1 ALPDDDPRSFNNQAK
16 LHCAYS
22 NGIYPL
28 NENGEPE
35 RKLKIHNSW
44 LFFPFHRWYLY
55 FFERILGELINDSTF
70 ALPYWNWD
78 NALYDSYRNPNHRR
92 PAVVDLDYGAKDRYI
107 SRVDQIRINLALM
120 NRQMIRN
127 AADTVSFFGG
137 HEIVSDDGIPLV
149 DSTVGSIEGG
159 CHTGMHLWVG
169 NSDTPNNED
178 MGSLL
183 SAGYDPLF
191 YVHHM
196 STEYS
201 VNVENLGYEYEVSET
216 PWTKYV
222 PQPRCNKS
230 GGVVTR
236 AKTVSETQLQINPPK
251 INEIVNV
258 HVPRPAN
265 HKFNLSTKEILVI
278 DKVKYNVKKLVKFNI
293 NFNGCDEHLTTIT
306 PRDSEYAGCFTKIPE
321 TLGDERF
328 EDSGVKLE

>member
-1 ALPDDDPRSFNNQAK
+1 
-16 LHCAYS
+16 
-22 NGIYPL
+22 
-28 NENGEPE
+28 
-35 RKLKIHNSW
+35 
-44 LFFPFHRWYLY
+44 
-55 FFERILGELINDSTF
+55 
-70 ALPYWNWD
+70 
-78 NALYDSYRNPNHRR
+78 
-92 PAVVDLDYGAKDRYI
+92 
-107 SRVDQIRINLALM
+107 
-120 NRQMIRN
+120 MIRN

-191 YVHHM
+191 YVHHA
-196 STEYS
+196 
-201 VNVENLGYEYEVSET
+201 NVDRM
-216 PWTKYV
+216 WTLW
-222 PQPRCNKS
+222 N
-230 GGVVTR
+230 
-236 AKTVSETQLQINPPK
+236 QLR

-265 HKFNLSTKEILVI
+265 HKFNLSTKEMLII
-278 DKVKYNVKKLVKFNI
+278 DKVKYNLKKLVKFNI
-293 NFNGCDEHLTTIT
+293 IVNGCDEHLTTIT

-328 EDSGVKLE
+328 EDSGVKLELSELLKETQCDNKDYILLTFVPILGCDDVEIASIKIEMTDISQKD